1 MFHPQTDRQTRE
13 RQYAESLAEYSLQG
27 LMAARKQHFLAE
39 HRRMYPDDDFL
50 SPTSP
55 EPLARSTIRSYAH
68 AAAAAGVAARLRA
81 SPSATNARAYTHG
94 DDSLPAIGK
103 EEVHPRRTRN
113 GTPKP
118 NINELLR
125 LASLSD
131 DAMSPSGNSSNQTS
145 LDSMVEERREPMY
158 PVRSPSGSE
167 SSQGHGH
174 SRQWQRQS
182 GRDSSREATTPALFG
197 KCAEPT
203 YSLGFRRRKT

>member
-1 MFHPQTDRQTRE
+1 MSRTDRQ

-50 SPTSP
+50 SPPSS
-55 EPLARSTIRSYAH
+55 EPLAQSTIRSYAH
-68 AAAAAGVAARLRA
+68 AAAAAAARLRPNP
-81 SPSATNARAYTHG
+81 SPPAYTHS
-94 DDSLPAIGK
+94 DDFLPAIGK
-103 EEVHPRRTRN
+103 EGFHPRRNRN
-113 GTPKP
+113 GTPKS

-131 DAMSPSGNSSNQTS
+131 DAISPSGHSSNQTS
-145 LDSMVEERREPMY
+145 LDSMAEEPCEPMY

-167 SSQGHGH
+167 SSRGHDY
-174 SRQWQRQS
+174 SPPRQRQS
-182 GRDSSREATTPALFG
+182 GRDLSREATTPASLG